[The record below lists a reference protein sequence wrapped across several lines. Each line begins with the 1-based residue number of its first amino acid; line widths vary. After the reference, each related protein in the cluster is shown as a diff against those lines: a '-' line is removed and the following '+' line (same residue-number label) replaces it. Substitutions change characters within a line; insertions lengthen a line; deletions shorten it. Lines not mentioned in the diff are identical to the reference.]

1 MTTRR
6 PLGTWLRQNG
16 ASGAKGLKQL
26 TAQSYITIITKRCMF
41 RSRWGEASA
50 PWRVEA
56 APLPRQLAE

>member
-1 MTTRR
+1 
-6 PLGTWLRQNG
+6 
-16 ASGAKGLKQL
+16 LKQRF
-26 TAQSYITIITKRCMF
+26 AQRYITIITKRCMF